1 MLENP
6 NSKMWELCDGDI
18 NNAGGRTAFDG
29 MRKGDATA
37 QAVVNNYVAML
48 ACGIG
53 NIINTFQPSMVCV
66 GGGVGNEKEN
76 LLGPVRKLLSSE
88 IYTIHAKKQTQLVAA
103 ELGND
108 AGIIGAALLDE

>member
-1 MLENP
+1 
-6 NSKMWELCDGDI
+6 
-18 NNAGGRTAFDG
+18 
-29 MRKGDATA
+29 
-37 QAVVNNYVAML
+37 ML

-53 NIINTFQPSMVCV
+53 NIINIFQPSMVCV

-76 LLGPVRKLLSSE
+76 LLGPVRKLLASE
-88 IYTIHAKKQTQLVAA
+88 VYTIHAKKQTQLVAA